1 MHATLAFGIGYT
13 EIILIVVVVVL
24 LFGAT
29 KLPQLGSAIGQTVKN
44 FKRGMREARTEE
56 EENLNAED
64 KKQLEDKSNDSDN
77 KTA

>member
-1 MHATLAFGIGYT
+1 MHATLAFGIGHT
-13 EIILIVVVVVL
+13 EIILIVLVVVI

-56 EENLNAED
+56 ENLNAED

-77 KTA
+77 KAA

>member
-1 MHATLAFGIGYT
+1 MHATLAFGIGHT
-13 EIILIVVVVVL
+13 EIILIVLVVVI

-56 EENLNAED
+56 ENLNAED

>member
-1 MHATLAFGIGYT
+1 MHATLAFGIGHT
-13 EIILIVVVVVL
+13 EIILIVVVVVI

-77 KTA
+77 KAA

>member
-1 MHATLAFGIGYT
+1 MHATLAFGIGHT
-13 EIILIVVVVVL
+13 EIILIVVVVVI

-56 EENLNAED
+56 ENLNAED

>member
-1 MHATLAFGIGYT
+1 MHATLAFGIGHT

-56 EENLNAED
+56 EENLKAED